1 MKNILIITI
10 STAVLVAL
18 STTFINNRTER
29 KISQIVEDK
38 EKIVDSLMK
47 HPRID
52 TLWLAL
58 PGDSLK
64 VEIEKQLTKI
74 KSQRYRNRELKEY
87 IIFLENENQFL
98 GSVLAEK
105 ELEDGIE

>member
-18 STTFINNRTER
+18 SATFINNRTES
-29 KISQIVEDK
+29 KISQILKDK
-38 EKIVDSLMK
+38 EKIVDSLMQ
-47 HPRID
+47 HPRVD

-74 KSQRYRNRELKEY
+74 KSQRHRNRALKEY